1 MHAPPL
7 VGWLLVVIGS
17 ATGVSCLL
25 RTRAGC
31 AAAPGERRTARD
43 EGIMGLGMALMAVP
57 GTFLHERA
65 WGPPLFAAVFGAI
78 AIRSALLARSESHR
92 AHHALEAA
100 AMVYMALLMAM
111 PPHASNDMAGM
122 AGMAPSMTGMA
133 GVPAVTALLLCYFAA
148 YAIWTAVRLLPTTP
162 AATPGTPT
170 TALLVTPGAATA
182 CRVSLSI
189 GMLTMLLIM

>member
-1 MHAPPL
+1 MHGPPL

-25 RTRAGC
+25 RTRARC

-57 GTFLHERA
+57 GTALHEHT
-65 WGPPLFAAVFGAI
+65 WGPPLFAALFGAI
-78 AIRSALLARSESHR
+78 ALRSALLVRRESHR

-100 AMVYMALLMAM
+100 AMVYMAALMAM
-111 PPHASNDMAGM
+111 PSRASDDMADM
-122 AGMAPSMTGMA
+122 PHSMVGI
-133 GVPAVTALLLCYFAA
+133 PAVTALLLCYFAA
-148 YAIWTAVRLLPTTP
+148 YALWTAVRLLPATSPAAPGAPTP
-162 AATPGTPT
+162 ALLGAPG
-170 TALLVTPGAATA
+170 VATA

-189 GMLTMLLIM
+189 GMLTMLLTM